1 MRELFKFLYIVL
13 FILCLCFEVIGQV
26 TISEFLR
33 SAKDDRALK
42 LFDDQVHYLQQKPYQ
57 LSPLQKLE
65 LRTGSNQL
73 DPDRQDYAIRINPAN
88 PWEVRNNNN
97 YFKEY
102 QLILT
107 TKKGIVLKEVL
118 AARYQIVNDFMYCQQ
133 QLALIEKD
141 RKLTEAAVIILGKQQ
156 YFNSFNG
163 DDYVKYNLDQ
173 MNKTVAFEEASFQLD
188 NQLALIVEK
197 YPNALDKTVKWDYQQ
212 MITIDQ
218 IENIVDSLL
227 RVEGS
232 IATIAYQ
239 EGKVNLAN
247 QEYKLEKSNIN
258 VGYLQTQYQPYRI
271 EQGRKPWNISLGVTI
286 PITNPNKGDMTKK
299 KLEAIEAQHD
309 LENIKSDLRLQSS
322 MFNSKLHNLIKRY
335 RIIHAKLEELNASNL
350 AKTLIEMNNNNPLAV
365 IQFNGNIL
373 KLEEIVLRLKHT
385 ITSSYIEFLA
395 SIDKLQERPIK
406 NYIATDFE
414 AIGF

>member
-309 LENIKSDLRLQSS
+309 LENIKSDLRLQSG

>member
-42 LFDDQVHYLQQKPYQ
+42 LFDDQVNYLQQKPYQ

-309 LENIKSDLRLQSS
+309 LENIKSDLRLQSG

>member
-42 LFDDQVHYLQQKPYQ
+42 LFDDQVNYLQQKPYQ